1 MWFRMVRTRQGAR
14 TNPFPVRG
22 SDQSLHYESDPD
34 WDPLTDTSSHVPAT
48 SLYSERGESVR
59 RRGDSLSSQ
68 VGVTKPD
75 VSDIWGEIIYP
86 YQWHW

>member
-1 MWFRMVRTRQGAR
+1 MWFRMVRIRQGAR
-14 TNPFPVRG
+14 TDPFPVRG

-48 SLYSERGESVR
+48 LVYSERGESVR
-59 RRGDSLSSQ
+59 RRGDSLSRQ
-68 VGVTKPD
+68 AGVTMPD

-86 YQWHW
+86 HQWHW